1 MLARLLGNTVPYLD
15 PILVNTEGKLGT
27 LKWQKLAAGQ
37 EGRQSTI
44 LSLGIFLILPS
55 YPVLVIHEPVE

>member
-1 MLARLLGNTVPYLD
+1 MARLLGNTVPYLD

-27 LKWQKLAAGQ
+27 LKWQKPAAGQ

-55 YPVLVIHEPVE
+55 